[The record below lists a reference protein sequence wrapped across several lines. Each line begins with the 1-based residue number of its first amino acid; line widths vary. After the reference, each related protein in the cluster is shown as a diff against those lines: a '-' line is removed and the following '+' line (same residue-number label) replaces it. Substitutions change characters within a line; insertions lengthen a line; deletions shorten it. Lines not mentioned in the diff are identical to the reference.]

1 MGGRFFKYCGAFALG
16 ILAACADTP
25 RPTPVPKAEFAK
37 PRLSDLESIWQN
49 ATVAIPVRG
58 TSGSMLTTNS
68 GRAGPP
74 LGLAGVGPDVRWPI
88 ILVLQ
93 GCHRAVPV
101 DLLKSL
107 AEQGYVAFA
116 PASEARRNNPLN
128 CAENGSLQRDARS
141 TFDQRRT
148 ELSFVLGKI
157 LSESW
162 TDKRNIFVIGL
173 YDAAAAVA
181 RYTGDGINGRVLADW
196 NCQGTG
202 GHAGV
207 AAEEKSPVFAVTSA
221 SVSVVGGDCGQYLK
235 AGQGSE
241 VVSFPARYSSN
252 LLLEPVIFTRL
263 MLFFDRQIFK

>member
-1 MGGRFFKYCGAFALG
+1 MGGRFLKFCTVIAFLV
-16 ILAACADTP
+16 LSACSETP
-25 RPTPVPKAEFAK
+25 RPVPMPKVAFIK
-37 PRLSDLESIWQN
+37 PKLSDLESVWQN

-58 TSGSMLTTNS
+58 TSGSLLTTNF

-93 GCHRAVPV
+93 GCNRAVPV
-101 DLLKSL
+101 DLLKTL

-116 PASEARRNNPLN
+116 PASEARRNDPLN
-128 CAENGSLQRDARS
+128 CGDTRSLQQDARS
-141 TFDQRRT
+141 TLNQRRT

-157 LSESW
+157 MRESW

-181 RYTGDGINGRVLADW
+181 RYTGDGVNGRVLSDW

-235 AGQGSE
+235 AGRGSE
-241 VVSFPARYSSN
+241 VLSFPAKYSDN

>member
-1 MGGRFFKYCGAFALG
+1 MGGAFLKFCVALAF
-16 ILAACADTP
+16 IALSACTDTP
-25 RPTPVPKAEFAK
+25 RPAPVPKTEFVK
-37 PRLSDLESIWQN
+37 PKLSDLESVWQN

-58 TSGSMLTTNS
+58 TTGSMLTTNF

-74 LGLAGVGPDVRWPI
+74 LGLAGGGPDVRWPI

-128 CAENGSLQRDARS
+128 CGEENSLQQDAGS
-141 TFDQRRT
+141 TLDQRRT

-157 LSESW
+157 RRESW

-181 RYTGDGINGRVLADW
+181 RYTGDGINGRVLSDW

-202 GHAGV
+202 RYAGV

-235 AGQGSE
+235 AGKGSE
-241 VVSFPARYSSN
+241 VLSFPARYSNN